1 MHTLML
7 ANNSLL
13 NLRDLK
19 PFASLPKLRRL
30 CLIDNN
36 VTKQPN
42 YRLFVINM
50 LPELLVLDFK
60 RVKPAERDAA
70 KALFAEGG
78 MNGHGDEK
86 GPTKE
91 QVAAIKAAIQNAT
104 TLEEVNRLEAQLKAT
119 GGTDIDA
126 SKQGMDLD

>member
-1 MHTLML
+1 ME
-7 ANNSLL
+7 A
-13 NLRDLK
+13 RPVGIARAD
-19 PFASLPKLRRL
+19 RL
-30 CLIDNN
+30 GLSEPLDF
-36 VTKQPN
+36 
-42 YRLFVINM
+42 L
-50 LPELLVLDFK
+50 LLVLDFK